1 LDSAHCDWFLT
12 SFEVLCV
19 KSSHGGIRI
28 IVAQRILEVIASS
41 DLNKKYIDCV
51 PYFIDFWC
59 SQPESLGLRI
69 EPKVMIVGD
78 KMPPLQ
84 EKYLRYCLLVNPGT
98 LPSAFVAQ
106 TIRLTEAKN
115 SAANL
120 VMTSDIDMLPLGL
133 ALVNEAISRLDAN
146 FNAFVITRDVLNTGQ
161 YPICYNIAAP
171 GTWAQLITA
180 DSGEFWDPEK
190 ILASYGGSKSYDGQH
205 GGVGW
210 TIDQEFLYSLV
221 EKASP
226 SIHLIKMDDSENSH
240 KRLDRAIHTFPL
252 NWLALPLVLI
262 SFYTD
267 YHVHHPIEKQ
277 KNFIMI
283 LQRIQKLK
291 IFAFNT
297 ILRVSLNKSKK

>member
-1 LDSAHCDWFLT
+1 M
-12 SFEVLCV
+12 E
-19 KSSHGGIRI
+19 
-28 IVAQRILEVIASS
+28 QRILEVIASS
-41 DLNKKYIDCV
+41 DLNKKYLDCV

-78 KMPPLQ
+78 RMPPLQ
-84 EKYLRYCLLVNPGT
+84 KKYRPYCSIVNPGT

-115 SAANL
+115 SPANL

-133 ALVNEAISRLDAN
+133 ALVNEAVLRLDAS
-146 FNAFVITRDVLNTGQ
+146 FNAFVITRDVLNSGQ

-171 GTWAQLITA
+171 STWAQLIMTE
-180 DSGEFWDPEK
+180 SGEFWDPEK
-190 ILASYGGSKSYDGQH
+190 ILASYGGINSYDGQH
-205 GGVGW
+205 GGIGW

-221 EKASP
+221 KKASP
-226 SIHLIKMDDSENSH
+226 SIHLIKMDDSENRH
-240 KRLDRAIHTFPL
+240 RRLDRAIHIFPL

-277 KNFIMI
+277 KNFILM

-291 IFAFNT
+291 NFAMNA
-297 ILRVSLNKSKK
+297 IPLVSFNKSKK